1 MLAEIRLYLSCLLP
15 SLCQQFRG
23 HEVAVVNVYLLFVL
37 KYWITFMYLLDWVGA
52 LTKIRG

>member
-1 MLAEIRLYLSCLLP
+1 MLAEIRLYLSCL
-15 SLCQQFRG
+15 LCQQFRG